1 MRTCATHSYLH
12 TCAYVLCSPVCAM
25 HIHMLSPVHICTCM
39 PHTYVLT
46 HMYVLY
52 CMYTIL
58 PPLLVLGPLDM
69 FLALASPLTL
79 FLPIPALE
87 CLVWK
92 PHTHVMALACLTCS
106 LLLEDM
112 PSSCSPLVS
121 ISLFLTLAS
130 VHTPWPTQRFRSPT
144 VLAIA
149 TRYQGLQVVSYRKS
163 SSTLGLVSELG
174 VLFGLKQRLCLSA
187 SRCPSSLHCS
197 YIQALQSCLS
207 HAALS
212 SEGLPSLL

>member
-1 MRTCATHSYLH
+1 MCTACEHVPHMHICIPVFMCHAVQCVPCIYICFPMYT
-12 TCAYVLCSPVCAM
+12 YVHAC
-25 HIHMLSPVHICTCM
+25 HIHMCSHIYMYCTVCI
-39 PHTYVLT
+39 PS
-46 HMYVLY
+46 
-52 CMYTIL
+52 

-69 FLALASPLTL
+69 FLALAPPLTL

-92 PHTHVMALACLTCS
+92 PHTHITALACLTCS
-106 LLLEDM
+106 LLLEDT

-149 TRYQGLQVVSYRKS
+149 IPYQGLQVVSYRKS

-174 VLFGLKQRLCLSA
+174 ILLGLKQRLCLSA
-187 SRCPSSLHCS
+187 SRHPSSLHCS
-197 YIQALQSCLS
+197 FI
-207 HAALS
+207 
-212 SEGLPSLL
+212 